1 MGSVRQVAALQVIPK
16 SSRNEKGEDRPLGS
30 RGTVAANRPSLRCGP
45 VLEAGCSAPPL
56 LLVLPG
62 RIWVSL
68 CRNVGCYRVSTLLGR
83 AASFFVFLQ
92 RFQGT
97 GVLLH

>member
-1 MGSVRQVAALQVIPK
+1 MGSLRQIAALQVIPK

-30 RGTVAANRPSLRCGP
+30 RGTAAGNRPSLRCGP
-45 VLEAGCSAPPL
+45 VLEEGCSAPPL
-56 LLVLPG
+56 LLVLQG

-68 CRNVGCYRVSTLLGR
+68 RMNVGCCMVSTLLGR
-83 AASFFVFLQ
+83 TASFFVFLQ

-97 GVLLH
+97 GLLSH